1 MPATQ
6 TKAPERIALGSGR
19 VYYQTFDGDISDLD
33 VDTLCVPANELG
45 HVKNG
50 ASIEYTPEYYEATSD
65 LGLVKKQIM
74 TSEEAI
80 LTLGL
85 ITWNA
90 NTLGVLADTGR
101 VTENATDKTRTIKI
115 GGIANAKNTRY
126 VFCFHHSDSIDGD
139 IWIVIVG
146 QNQSG
151 FTLQFSPDEE
161 TVLEPEIKCLPQDD
175 SGTLIQL
182 IEKDESITQQS

>member
-1 MPATQ
+1 MAQ

-19 VYYQTFDGDISDLD
+19 VYYQEFTGDISTLD
-33 VDTLCVPANELG
+33 VETICVPANELG

-50 ASIEYTPEYYEATSD
+50 ASIEYTPEYYEAVSD

-74 TSEEAI
+74 TTEEAI

-90 NTLGVLADTGR
+90 NTLQVLADTGR
-101 VTENATDKTRTIKI
+101 VTEDSSKKTRTIKI
-115 GGIANAKNTRY
+115 GGIANAKNKRY
-126 VFCFHHSDSIDGD
+126 VFVFHHIDNIDGD
-139 IWIVIVG
+139 LWIVIVG

-161 TVLEPEIKCLPQDD
+161 TILEPEIKCLPQDD
-175 SGTLIQL
+175 DGTLIQL
-182 IEKDESITQQS
+182 IEKDETIVAG

>member
-1 MPATQ
+1 MATAQ

-19 VYYQTFDGDISDLD
+19 IYYEEFDGSISDLD
-33 VDTLCVPANELG
+33 LDTFCVPANELG

-74 TSEEAI
+74 TTEEAV

-85 ITWNA
+85 ITWNM
-90 NTLGVLADTGR
+90 NTLGVLSDTGR
-101 VTENATDKTRTIKI
+101 VTEDTSKKTRTIKI
-115 GGIANAKNTRY
+115 GGIANAKNKRY
-126 VFCFHHSDSIDGD
+126 VFIFHHEDSIDGD

-151 FTLQFSPDEE
+151 FTLSFSPEEE
-161 TVLEPEIKCLPQDD
+161 TIIEPEIKCLPQDGE
-175 SGTLIQL
+175 GTLIQL
-182 IEKDESITQQS
+182 VEKDDSITA

>member
-1 MPATQ
+1 MATQ

-19 VYYQTFDGDISDLD
+19 VYYKEYTGSLTDFDPETF
-33 VDTLCVPANELG
+33 CVPANELG

-50 ASIEYTPEYYEATSD
+50 ASIEYTPEYYEAVSD
-65 LGLVKKQIM
+65 LGLVKKQVM
-74 TSEEAI
+74 TTEEAI

-90 NTLGVLADTGR
+90 NTLKVLADTGR
-101 VTENATDKTRTIKI
+101 VTEDSDKKTRTIKI
-115 GGIANAKNTRY
+115 GGIANASNTRY
-126 VFCFHHSDSIDGD
+126 IICFHHTDNIDGD

-161 TVLEPEIKCLPQDD
+161 TVLEPEIKCLPQDGE
-175 SGTLIQL
+175 GTLIQL
-182 IEKDESITQQS
+182 IEHDETITAAAG